1 MEVHDGDKIY
11 NRVDVTDKD
20 IEDFIESFDNDQLQ
34 LIINFFQTMPK
45 VRHIMNVTNPKT
57 KVKSEIVLEGLES
70 FLGQAFLMI
79 LYLIIIKLTLH

>member
-20 IEDFIESFDNDQLQ
+20 IEDFIESFDNDQLK

-57 KVKSEIVLEGLES
+57 KVKSEK
-70 FLGQAFLMI
+70 FLRE
-79 LYLIIIKLTLH
+79 